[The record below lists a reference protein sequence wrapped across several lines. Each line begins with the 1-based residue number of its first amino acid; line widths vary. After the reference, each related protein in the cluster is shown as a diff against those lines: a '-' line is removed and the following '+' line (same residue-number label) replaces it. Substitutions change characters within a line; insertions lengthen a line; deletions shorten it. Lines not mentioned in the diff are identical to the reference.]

1 MFYKGVKL
9 SPILIVGTI
18 ISVGFL
24 FGEIAKK
31 LKLPKVTGYIFAG
44 VLLNPS
50 LFTFIPQSFVDHTG
64 IVTDIALCFITFSVG
79 GTLLVKTMKKTG
91 KSLLTITFFEAESAF
106 FAITAGF
113 ICIMPFFFTNQ
124 TSLPWTLMIIPMAL
138 LLGSIGAPT
147 DPSATL
153 AVQHEYNAKGEV
165 SNAMMEVAAFDDALG
180 IINFSVAMVIAKVLV
195 NGQKFSVYNSVCQPV
210 IIIIGAI
217 VTGVFFGFVFNAVT
231 KFIKRETEGA
241 LIVVIMASLLLCY
254 GIANYLKFDELFAIM
269 TFGAIVVN
277 FHPKS
282 YLIFRMLERYTDE
295 MVFVVFFTL
304 SGMFLNLKELPA
316 SLIYI
321 VVFVILRVSGKI
333 IGTRIGANLGGASD
347 KVKKFTAGGLVPQGG
362 IVVGLALKA
371 AQIPSFEHLA
381 GIMMNVIIGSTIIFE
396 FIGPI
401 LAKKSLQW
409 AGEIES

>member
-1 MFYKGVKL
+1 M
-9 SPILIVGTI
+9 SPILIVGI
-18 ISVGFL
+18 IVSVGFL

-31 LKLPKVTGYIFAG
+31 LKLPKVTGYILAG
-44 VLLNPS
+44 VLLNPT
-50 LFTFIPQSFVDHTG
+50 LFDFIPKSFVAHTDV
-64 IVTDIALCFITFSVG
+64 ITNIALCFITFSVG
-79 GTLLVKTMKKTG
+79 GTLLLKTIKKTG
-91 KSLLTITFFEAESAF
+91 KSLLSITFFEAEATF
-106 FAITAGF
+106 FAITVGF
-113 ICIMPFFFTNQ
+113 ICIMPFFFKGQ
-124 TSLPWTLMIIPMAL
+124 ASMPWTITIIPLAL

-153 AVQHEYNAKGEV
+153 AVQHQYKAKGEV

-195 NGQKFSVYNSVCQPV
+195 DGQQFSVYNSVCQP
-210 IIIIGAI
+210 IIIIFGAI
-217 VTGVFFGFVFNAVT
+217 ITGVFFGFAFNAVT

-254 GIANYLKFDELFAIM
+254 GIANYFKFDELFAIM

-282 YLIFRMLERYTDE
+282 ELIFQMLQRYTDE

-304 SGMFLNLKELPA
+304 SGMFLNLKELPHCI
-316 SLIYI
+316 LYI
-321 VVFVILRVSGKI
+321 VVFVVLRVCGKI
-333 IGTRIGANLGGASD
+333 VGTRIGANLGGASV
-347 KVKKFTAGGLVPQGG
+347 KVKKFTAGGLIPQGG

-371 AQIPSFEHLA
+371 TQIPSFNHLA
-381 GIMMNVIIGSTIIFE
+381 GVVINVIIGATIIFE
-396 FIGPI
+396 IIGPI
-401 LAKKSLQW
+401 IAKQFLKR